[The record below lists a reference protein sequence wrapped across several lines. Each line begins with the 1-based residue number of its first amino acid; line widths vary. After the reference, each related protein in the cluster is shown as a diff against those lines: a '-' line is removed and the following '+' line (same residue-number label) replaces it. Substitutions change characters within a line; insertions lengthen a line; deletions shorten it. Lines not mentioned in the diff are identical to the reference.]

1 VPLHEHALRAK
12 ALIARREY
20 ALAAEEL
27 GLLARLEPGN
37 AAWPAAQ
44 ADCHGR
50 AGDMEG
56 AARCLEAALALAPR
70 ETKLWTKL
78 GYARWELALV
88 DDAIAAYRHAV
99 ECEPAAEP
107 AGGNLLFAL
116 LHRLESPAEYL
127 REARRWA
134 KFALPHDGTPATSF
148 PNTREPERSLR
159 IGYVSADI
167 RNHAMAPF
175 IEAMLAWHDAARF
188 ELVCYD
194 GTPQADEVSA
204 RLRGYA
210 AHWRPAAKLD
220 DAAFAA
226 LVQADE
232 IDILVDLSGHTAGN
246 RLRAFARRLAPLQV
260 CNHGYPA
267 TTGLECFDW
276 RLTDAANDPPES
288 ADAYY
293 SEPLYRLDGFSFCYR
308 PAASSAVPRHA
319 GGGFTFASLNN
330 VRKITPRMVALWAKI
345 LQRVP
350 AAGLLIAGTPPGPA
364 RERILA
370 QLTSAGI
377 APHRVAVHGWL
388 AQERYAALHGSIDVA
403 LDTYPYN
410 GSTTT
415 FEALYH
421 GVPVITLAG
430 AVFVSRHGR
439 ATLEALREAR
449 FVAVT
454 EDDYVAAAT
463 HIHDSWQGLPAL
475 RRELHAR
482 MLASPMLDARG
493 YTARLE
499 LAYRDMWRQWCAR
512 RA

>member
-12 ALIARREY
+12 AHIARHEY

-27 GLLARLEPGN
+27 GRLARLEPGN
-37 AAWPAAQ
+37 ATWPAAQ
-44 ADCHGR
+44 ADCHAR

-78 GYARWELALV
+78 GYARWELGLV

-134 KFALPHDGTPATSF
+134 KFASPHDGRPAKSF
-148 PNTREPERSLR
+148 PNTRKPERRLR
-159 IGYVSADI
+159 IGYVSADM

-175 IEAMLAWHDAARF
+175 IEAMLAWHDPARF
-188 ELVCYD
+188 ELICYD
-194 GTPQADEVSA
+194 GTPQADDVSA
-204 RLRGYA
+204 RLHRHVA
-210 AHWRPAAKLD
+210 QWRPTAKLD

-226 LVQADE
+226 LVQADD

-246 RLRAFARRLAPLQV
+246 RLRTFARRLAPLQV
-260 CNHGYPA
+260 CNHGCPA

-276 RLTDAANDPPES
+276 RLTDAANDPTGS

-293 SEPLYRLDGFSFCYR
+293 TEPLYRLDGFSFCYQ
-308 PAASSAVPRHA
+308 PAASAPVARQA
-319 GGGFTFASLNN
+319 GGEFTFASLNN
-330 VRKITPRMVALWAKI
+330 VRKVTPRMVALWAKI
-345 LQRVP
+345 LQRLP
-350 AAGLLIAGTPPGPA
+350 ATRLLIAGTPPGPA
-364 RERILA
+364 SERILA
-370 QLTSAGI
+370 QLSSAGV
-377 APHRVAVHGWL
+377 APHRVVVHGWL
-388 AQERYAALHGSIDVA
+388 APERYAALHASIDVA
-403 LDTYPYN
+403 LDTFPYN

-430 AVFVSRHGR
+430 PVFVSRHGR
-439 ATLEALREAR
+439 ATLEALGDAR
-449 FVAVT
+449 FVALT
-454 EDDYVAAAT
+454 DDDYIAVAT
-463 HIHDSWQGLPAL
+463 HVHASREGLHAL
-475 RRELHAR
+475 RQELHER
-482 MLASPMLDARG
+482 MVGSPMLDARG

-512 RA
+512 PA